1 MPIEKQTKA
10 NQNSQ
15 SLLNSVRKLD
25 KINDIEVI
33 LEGNIKEIIE
43 NPVAWGER
51 QVEKIILQYQDKYFE
66 AKKLGEDFWNEV
78 RDKSRG

>member
-1 MPIEKQTKA
+1 MTTGKPTKQS
-10 NQNSQ
+10 QNSQ

>member
-1 MPIEKQTKA
+1 MPTDKQTTA

-25 KINDIEVI
+25 KVNDIEI
-33 LEGNIKEIIE
+33 NLEGNIKEIIE

-51 QVEKIILQYQDKYFE
+51 QVERIILQYQDKYFE

-78 RDKSRG
+78 RDKSRS

>member
-1 MPIEKQTKA
+1 MPTDKQTTA

-25 KINDIEVI
+25 KINDIEI
-33 LEGNIKEIIE
+33 NLEGSIEEIIE

-51 QVEKIILQYQDKYFE
+51 QVERIILQYQDKYFE

-78 RDKSRG
+78 RDKSRD

>member
-1 MPIEKQTKA
+1 MPTDKQTKA

-25 KINDIEVI
+25 KINDIEI
-33 LEGNIKEIIE
+33 NLEGTINEIIE
-43 NPVAWGER
+43 DPVVWGEK
-51 QVEKIILQYQDKYFE
+51 QVEKIIIQYQERYFK

>member
-1 MPIEKQTKA
+1 
-10 NQNSQ
+10 
-15 SLLNSVRKLD
+15 LLNSVRKLD
-25 KINDIEVI
+25 KINDIEI
-33 LEGNIKEIIE
+33 ALNGSIEEIVKDPI
-43 NPVAWGER
+43 VWGEK

>member
-1 MPIEKQTKA
+1 MPTDKQTTA

-25 KINDIEVI
+25 KINDIEI
-33 LEGNIKEIIE
+33 NLEGSIKEIIE

-51 QVEKIILQYQDKYFE
+51 QVERIILQYQDKYFE

>member
-1 MPIEKQTKA
+1 M
-10 NQNSQ
+10 
-15 SLLNSVRKLD
+15 RKLD
-25 KINDIEVI
+25 KINNVEVD
-33 LEGNIKEIIE
+33 LDGNIEDIIDD
-43 NPVAWGER
+43 PVAWGEK

>member
-1 MPIEKQTKA
+1 MPTDKQTTA

-25 KINDIEVI
+25 KINNVEVD
-33 LEGNIKEIIE
+33 LDGNIEDIIDD
-43 NPVAWGER
+43 PVAWGEK

-66 AKKLGEDFWNEV
+66 AKQLGEEFWDEV
-78 RDKSRG
+78 RDKSRD

>member
-1 MPIEKQTKA
+1 MPTDKQTKA

-25 KINDIEVI
+25 KINDIEI
-33 LEGNIKEIIE
+33 ALNGSIEEIVKDPI
-43 NPVAWGER
+43 VWGEK

>member
-10 NQNSQ
+10 SQNSQ

>member
-1 MPIEKQTKA
+1 MATDKQTKR
-10 NQNSQ
+10 NQNNQ

-25 KINDIEVI
+25 KVNDIEI
-33 LEGNIKEIIE
+33 NLEGNIKEIIE

-51 QVEKIILQYQDKYFE
+51 QVERIILQYQDKYFE

-78 RDKSRG
+78 RDKSRS